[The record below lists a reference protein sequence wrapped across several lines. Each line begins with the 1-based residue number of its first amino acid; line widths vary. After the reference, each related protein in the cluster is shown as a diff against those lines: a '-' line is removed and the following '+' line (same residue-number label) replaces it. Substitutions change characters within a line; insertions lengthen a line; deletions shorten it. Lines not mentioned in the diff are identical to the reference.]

1 MGDIKKTSHANQK
14 MARLRA
20 GKAAFSAT
28 AICKISKSYA
38 TGSFPYKKIK
48 NVNATS
54 V

>member
-1 MGDIKKTSHANQK
+1 MGDIKKTSQADQK

-28 AICKISKSYA
+28 ATSMISKAY
-38 TGSFPYKKIK
+38 TDGSFPYKKIK
-48 NVNATS
+48 DINAIS